1 MPNEIRQN
9 GPIQGDPS
17 RINITNIQNGKFRDS
32 SIHIGNESSVVL
44 DFHGGQGQDA
54 IALLNLSAL
63 PHKDM
68 LNTEISKWDL
78 NNFNI
83 VQLKGETKGCQIGV
97 TIPVGNNKSK
107 SKIPLNF
114 KFSQN
119 SFYYDLR
126 KAMDSNQIVALFDSK
141 LDSEKELY
149 IFGILRRQ
157 CYRFNAFGL
166 QKKSF
171 TQE

>member
-1 MPNEIRQN
+1 MKLIFNFILLLIFSNCSLHRPGQVLMKRDNPMPNEIRQN

-83 VQLKGETKGCQIGV
+83 VYQFC
-97 TIPVGNNKSK
+97 
-107 SKIPLNF
+107 KIPL
-114 KFSQN
+114 
-119 SFYYDLR
+119 
-126 KAMDSNQIVALFDSK
+126 
-141 LDSEKELY
+141 
-149 IFGILRRQ
+149 
-157 CYRFNAFGL
+157 
-166 QKKSF
+166 
-171 TQE
+171 